1 MTALAG
7 RLALVTGATRGIGA
21 AAAAAL
27 SRAGAR
33 VVRVARAFPAG
44 PDVRYLDLTCDLTD
58 TVQAETLAARVI
70 GVEGVPAVVVSN
82 AGGFLLQPLERI
94 TPADFDAQVAL
105 NLRGPFLL
113 ARAFLPV
120 MRDVGTGSF
129 ISVGSV
135 ADHIGLPENAAYAA
149 SKYGLRGLHETLAAE
164 YRGTGVRLTLI
175 SPGATDTAIWDPIQ
189 PEGRP
194 GFPSRAAMLRPAD
207 VADAILFAATRP
219 DHVHVD
225 WIRLQP
231 SGRTPPDFNHSDA
244 DA

>member
-27 SRAGAR
+27 SSAGAR

-44 PDVRYLDLTCDLTD
+44 QDVRYLDLTCDLTD
-58 TVQAETLAARVI
+58 PIQVETLAARVI

-82 AGGFLLQPLERI
+82 AGGFLLQPLERT
-94 TPADFDAQVAL
+94 TPADFDGQVAL

-113 ARAFLPV
+113 ARAFLPL

-135 ADHIGLPENAAYAA
+135 ADHTGLPENAAYAA

-175 SPGATDTAIWDPIQ
+175 SPGATDTAIWDTIQ

-231 SGRTPPDFNHSDA
+231 SGRTRPDFNHSDA